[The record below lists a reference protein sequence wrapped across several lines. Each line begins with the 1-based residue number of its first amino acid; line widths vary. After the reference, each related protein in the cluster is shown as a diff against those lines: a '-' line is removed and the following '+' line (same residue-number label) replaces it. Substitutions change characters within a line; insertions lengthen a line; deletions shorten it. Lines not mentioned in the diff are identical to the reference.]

1 MTTTTAVSETLERV
15 DSIIN
20 TLDEIMAT
28 WTVYRPPKKRGF
40 PVSPKRCAPGAMS
53 CRRPTKA
60 RKKIQRTS
68 GFVDTSRFLFAV
80 PTTKFPHG
88 SYTFTASSSD

>member
-1 MTTTTAVSETLERV
+1 
-15 DSIIN
+15 
-20 TLDEIMAT
+20 
-28 WTVYRPPKKRGF
+28 
-40 PVSPKRCAPGAMS
+40 MS

-80 PTTKFPHG
+80 PTTKFPRG
-88 SYTFTASSSD
+88 SYTFTASSSEP